1 MTAGMPLRRTNR
13 TEQVKARLLDRLRNG
28 LYRPG
33 DRFLSNRDVAEQFG
47 ISYQTAHRLI
57 VELCGE
63 GALERRPQSGTYVPG
78 DSQRFVGVQ
87 ILFHRRASQEWSFG
101 SKLLE
106 LLKRKLDAER
116 IDWTVELVD
125 RTARLADD
133 RLPIVWEL
141 PDVTTAC
148 ARAERQAVL
157 VNQRP
162 ASGFESLY
170 VDSVSTDD
178 YSGGVC
184 AAQLLRD
191 RTRRRRGFA
200 VVAGPEDDARSR
212 LRLEGFTSVLP
223 ATIVRAGNWF
233 YDFGYRA
240 AEEVLRHA
248 RHGLFCVNDQL
259 AAGVIGWCAEH
270 GRRRPPIIGFD
281 DAPVAEKLNLT
292 TISLPWE
299 EMLDAVI
306 RSAKSR
312 LAGDRS
318 AGLQQ
323 IFHPKP
329 VLRDLRAVEPE
340 AAA

>member
-1 MTAGMPLRRTNR
+1 MPQKRTR
-13 TEQVKARLLDRLRNG
+13 KTEAVKSRLLDRLRNG

-57 VELCGE
+57 VELCAE

-78 DSQRFVGVQ
+78 ASKRFVGVQ
-87 ILFHRRASQEWSFG
+87 ILFHRRASEDWSFG
-101 SKLLE
+101 SKLLT
-106 LLKRKLDAER
+106 LLKRTLDAER
-116 IDWTVELVD
+116 IDWCLD
-125 RTARLADD
+125 LAERYAPLKDD

-141 PDVTTAC
+141 PEVTAAC
-148 ARAERQAVL
+148 ARAEHQAVL
-157 VNQRP
+157 INQRP

-170 VDSVSTDD
+170 VDGVSTDD
-178 YSGGVC
+178 FSGGVC

-191 RTRRRRGFA
+191 RTRKRRGFA

-212 LRLEGFTSVLP
+212 LRLEGFCSVLP
-223 ATIVRAGNWF
+223 AVVVRAGDWF

-240 AEEVLRHA
+240 AAEVLQHA
-248 RHGLFCVNDQL
+248 KHGLFCVNDQL
-259 AAGVIGWCAEH
+259 AAGVIGWCREH
-270 GRRRPPIIGFD
+270 GVRPPPIVGFD
-281 DAPVAEKLNLT
+281 DAPIAESLNLT

-299 EMLDAVI
+299 EMLAGVA
-306 RSAKSR
+306 RAAKAR

-318 AGLQQ
+318 AGSQQ

-329 VLRDLRAVEPE
+329 ILRGWQSTAPSTP
-340 AAA
+340 